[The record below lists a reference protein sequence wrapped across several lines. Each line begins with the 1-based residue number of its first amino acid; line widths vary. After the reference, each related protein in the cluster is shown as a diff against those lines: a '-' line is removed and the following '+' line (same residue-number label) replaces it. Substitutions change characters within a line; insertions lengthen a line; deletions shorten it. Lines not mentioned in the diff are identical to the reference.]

1 MAVIT
6 RKTLQD
12 RQAISIKN
20 KALSQ
25 ASAYNPNIAA
35 FQQQRDILGGT
46 QQNLVTSAKQTLG
59 DVNQSIYRS
68 QRQSRAASAAQGLIG
83 SVNQSRDA
91 SDLQQKIGYD
101 LGNIIDQAEQGAVSI
116 ASQQSALNQAETTT
130 VQTEIMDIYAD
141 ELIEGGSNAV
151 NGDWVRQLQSGL
163 SGAVGGALAGA
174 GLGFLGPKALNVGL
188 KGGKIATAGMAA
200 AGIVGPMAAVD
211 FVANIGNDYKSKEYR
226 EMAESQSYADSKK
239 TSMLVGGGVGVGLG
253 LLGSKRL
260 TSSGLNKGFWTSAMR
275 GGTGTVA
282 GAQATGMK
290 GVLKT
295 AGKGFFK
302 ATPLTLAMAGIG
314 AVAGGLNGGLDKK
327 YKLDY
332 NKLMTS
338 GTAKDFAS
346 MGLDLSAM
354 NDIIYNK

>member
-12 RQAISIKN
+12 REAISIKN
-20 KALSQ
+20 KALSK

-130 VQTEIMDIYAD
+130 VQTEIMDIYAN

-151 NGDWVRQLQSGL
+151 NGD
-163 SGAVGGALAGA
+163 
-174 GLGFLGPKALNVGL
+174 
-188 KGGKIATAGMAA
+188 
-200 AGIVGPMAAVD
+200 
-211 FVANIGNDYKSKEYR
+211 
-226 EMAESQSYADSKK
+226 
-239 TSMLVGGGVGVGLG
+239 
-253 LLGSKRL
+253 
-260 TSSGLNKGFWTSAMR
+260 
-275 GGTGTVA
+275 
-282 GAQATGMK
+282 
-290 GVLKT
+290 
-295 AGKGFFK
+295 
-302 ATPLTLAMAGIG
+302 
-314 AVAGGLNGGLDKK
+314 
-327 YKLDY
+327 
-332 NKLMTS
+332 
-338 GTAKDFAS
+338 
-346 MGLDLSAM
+346 
-354 NDIIYNK
+354 